1 MGKIITRLYAYDS
14 SQEENNYRGEDFS
27 SFILQGDSDSDDLTE
42 ILDVVELTLTGLTFS
57 EEFEPDRKFIFEKW
71 EKTED
76 AEGETERMWKD
87 WHLCVA
93 TDIVT
98 QPILSNDKYFD
109 HHVTFNEASV
119 DSQGR
124 LVDNI
129 AVTYRLKDVSIESK
143 PTYDVNAKAITRF
156 SNVVWTPSEN
166 FGAGGSGLWDQ
177 WIRIGKQFIWVF
189 PNWDGQQSN
198 ITEWTDFLLNQEV
211 DPTTN
216 VKTVSLPVPMLEIKS
231 GDRNSKNFSHQGY
244 CSVDVIVEETVI
256 ATNEKKIIK
265 KVQVNPSSASP
276 TENVWVKNWEMGNLE
291 QKKGE
296 ATSRVVFASGWK
308 PLFQGP
314 SVYNYSKQV
323 AQFDSE
329 IQNRRIEFEIHAG
342 CKYSVSI
349 SLHNFTINGNESY
362 DTSNRYDSSNPIAYK
377 YDGSVGGEP
386 LTGIYVGKNNVNY
399 TNQDY
404 PCANIQFNAV
414 LKGEDKSLYLRN
426 APTENAYNL
435 YNKAFLTT
443 QNHFKIKGVPIDE
456 TPKAYYLEDAD
467 KQELQNTII
476 VENFYNQKNWWEL
489 QLDIGK
495 YIHAIPKVRFGKD
508 DRFVTTWKKLGDP
521 TQYLDVGNKIT
532 IYNSKNIEEYVD
544 ACSSYVSNMVQL
556 GGVIDEWVAPKSSSS
571 DYLVY
576 NDVAEIITS
585 MNIIELVDL
594 EVKNVSCPFIE
605 SNDIRNLVG
614 KGTRGEDPNG
624 FIFEENIYN
633 ILSIN
638 ANDSVNKGFALYYS
652 LGTNKIQG
660 LSYQLPSVN
669 TGDNVQEY
677 AVKRILGKVFSVDPA
692 KWKDLKINDFIFHV
706 VYRTKDSIRTNQT
719 RPDLRKYLLAS
730 KYDRVPQ
737 HNQFN
742 NQTDTVVDSVKF
754 GNNTYG
760 LLIRTGNTTYKVT
773 EWVTS
778 LFKLK
783 QSGELYKIRDNL
795 YYVSK
800 VKNTYYSNHIISEV
814 EFSKDFNRL
823 SQIIGIP
830 SEPRFYEI
838 SEQSQIK
845 RDISLDEYIVVGTK
859 PIEVDK
865 TNSFIRQSG
874 WEFISNLL
882 LGNINHYPKYAVTK
896 FKNDIDKST
905 IAGNET
911 YNVEVCTALS
921 SLSIQNTLTFSWKM
935 KDNFSAGDQVVG
947 TSLSVKDD
955 DKTNTAYAQLKPF
968 RYPDVYGRADLLD
981 FSIIEDYE
989 MTPEQVHN
997 RPLNPIDTITNKLC
1011 LFSSEKEGEIIVP
1024 NSHGIALLKD
1034 NREMLSFNFNLQVI
1048 SDSDRFVLSAYMW
1061 QNNKNNLKLALL
1073 NEEVNKISNET
1084 IPNRIITE
1092 QLFDID
1098 KELLPNCAGIKI
1110 NIEKT
1115 LKNVNLENISSI
1127 AIISTNEVNDYVNS
1141 GAKYFVIARNV
1152 SDLSIEE
1159 KKQDWYLGN
1168 VDTSYFKVK

>member
-1 MGKIITRLYAYDS
+1 M
-14 SQEENNYRGEDFS
+14 
-27 SFILQGDSDSDDLTE
+27 
-42 ILDVVELTLTGLTFS
+42 
-57 EEFEPDRKFIFEKW
+57 
-71 EKTED
+71 
-76 AEGETERMWKD
+76 
-87 WHLCVA
+87 
-93 TDIVT
+93 
-98 QPILSNDKYFD
+98 
-109 HHVTFNEASV
+109 
-119 DSQGR
+119 
-124 LVDNI
+124 
-129 AVTYRLKDVSIESK
+129 
-143 PTYDVNAKAITRF
+143 
-156 SNVVWTPSEN
+156 
-166 FGAGGSGLWDQ
+166 
-177 WIRIGKQFIWVF
+177 
-189 PNWDGQQSN
+189 
-198 ITEWTDFLLNQEV
+198 
-211 DPTTN
+211 
-216 VKTVSLPVPMLEIKS
+216 
-231 GDRNSKNFSHQGY
+231 
-244 CSVDVIVEETVI
+244 
-256 ATNEKKIIK
+256 
-265 KVQVNPSSASP
+265 
-276 TENVWVKNWEMGNLE
+276 
-291 QKKGE
+291 
-296 ATSRVVFASGWK
+296 
-308 PLFQGP
+308 
-314 SVYNYSKQV
+314 
-323 AQFDSE
+323 
-329 IQNRRIEFEIHAG
+329 
-342 CKYSVSI
+342 
-349 SLHNFTINGNESY
+349 
-362 DTSNRYDSSNPIAYK
+362 
-377 YDGSVGGEP
+377 
-386 LTGIYVGKNNVNY
+386 
-399 TNQDY
+399 
-404 PCANIQFNAV
+404 
-414 LKGEDKSLYLRN
+414 
-426 APTENAYNL
+426 
-435 YNKAFLTT
+435 
-443 QNHFKIKGVPIDE
+443 
-456 TPKAYYLEDAD
+456 
-467 KQELQNTII
+467 
-476 VENFYNQKNWWEL
+476 
-489 QLDIGK
+489 
-495 YIHAIPKVRFGKD
+495 
-508 DRFVTTWKKLGDP
+508 
-521 TQYLDVGNKIT
+521 
-532 IYNSKNIEEYVD
+532 
-544 ACSSYVSNMVQL
+544 
-556 GGVIDEWVAPKSSSS
+556 
-571 DYLVY
+571 
-576 NDVAEIITS
+576 
-585 MNIIELVDL
+585 
-594 EVKNVSCPFIE
+594 
-605 SNDIRNLVG
+605 
-614 KGTRGEDPNG
+614 
-624 FIFEENIYN
+624 
-633 ILSIN
+633 
-638 ANDSVNKGFALYYS
+638 
-652 LGTNKIQG
+652 
-660 LSYQLPSVN
+660 
-669 TGDNVQEY
+669 
-677 AVKRILGKVFSVDPA
+677 
-692 KWKDLKINDFIFHV
+692 
-706 VYRTKDSIRTNQT
+706 
-719 RPDLRKYLLAS
+719 
-730 KYDRVPQ
+730 
-737 HNQFN
+737 
-742 NQTDTVVDSVKF
+742 
-754 GNNTYG
+754 
-760 LLIRTGNTTYKVT
+760 
-773 EWVTS
+773 
-778 LFKLK
+778 
-783 QSGELYKIRDNL
+783 
-795 YYVSK
+795 
-800 VKNTYYSNHIISEV
+800 
-814 EFSKDFNRL
+814 

>member
-1 MGKIITRLYAYDS
+1 MKYFWRVWKWENGQKTKELTEYLSTPIYTEPHLDETLGTGEIILDPYPASERIAFPPKTKIRIERYLTK
-14 SQEENNYRGEDFS
+14 DFS
-27 SFILQGDSDSDDLTE
+27 DSPKIYDYMVDSDQVEEYVGCPE
-42 ILDVVELTLTGLTFS
+42 ICCHRIELIDPSVV
-57 EEFEPDRKFIFEKW
+57 
-71 EKTED
+71 
-76 AEGETERMWKD
+76 A
-87 WHLCVA
+87 
-93 TDIVT
+93 
-98 QPILSNDKYFD
+98 
-109 HHVTFNEASV
+109 
-119 DSQGR
+119 QGMH
-124 LVDNI
+124 VDNI
-129 AVTYRLKDVSIESK
+129 SLTRELNDNDLNYKTTISSTETVRLTKKEIIGNGYERPNLK
-143 PTYDVNAKAITRF
+143 
-156 SNVVWTPSEN
+156 
-166 FGAGGSGLWDQ
+166 FGASGRNGTGWYKTLGSGSYKFTNSFRYVW
-177 WIRIGKQFIWVF
+177 
-189 PNWDGQQSN
+189 SN
-198 ITEWTDFLLNQEV
+198 TASLDNVLLNLNGLNDNNIVSFTIPTLTCQFLNQTVPETLFECPIRTKVVRTTLMNNQKVSNSEEIIV
-211 DPTTN
+211 DHFYN
-216 VKTVSLPVPMLEIKS
+216 PV
-231 GDRNSKNFSHQGY
+231 N
-244 CSVDVIVEETVI
+244 
-256 ATNEKKIIK
+256 
-265 KVQVNPSSASP
+265 
-276 TENVWVKNWEMGNLE
+276 
-291 QKKGE
+291 
-296 ATSRVVFASGWK
+296 
-308 PLFQGP
+308 
-314 SVYNYSKQV
+314 
-323 AQFDSE
+323 
-329 IQNRRIEFEIHAG
+329 IQNRNDYVMWNKNGKAG
-342 CKYSVSI
+342 
-349 SLHNFTINGNESY
+349 
-362 DTSNRYDSSNPIAYK
+362 
-377 YDGSVGGEP
+377 
-386 LTGIYVGKNNVNY
+386 
-399 TNQDY
+399 
-404 PCANIQFNAV
+404 

>member
-27 SFILQGDSDSDDLTE
+27 SFILQGDSDCDDLTE
-42 ILDVVELTLTGLTFS
+42 ILDVVELTLTGLSYS
-57 EEFEPDRKFIFEKW
+57 EEFEPDKKFIFEKW
-71 EKTED
+71 ETFED
-76 AEGETERMWKD
+76 ETGETERMWKD

-93 TDIVT
+93 SDIVM
-98 QPILSNDKYFD
+98 QPILSKDDYFD
-109 HHVTFNEASV
+109 HHITFNEASV

-166 FGAGGSGLWDQ
+166 FGAGGSGIWNQ
-177 WIRIGKQFIWVF
+177 WIRIGKQFIWAF
-189 PNWDGQQSN
+189 PNWDGQHAD
-198 ITEWTDFLLNQEV
+198 ITDWTNFLLNQEV

-216 VKTVSLPVPMLEIKS
+216 VKQVSLPVPMLEIKS

-265 KVQVNPSSASP
+265 RMQVNPSNSSSV
-276 TENVWVKNWEMGNLE
+276 ESVWVKNWEMGNLS

-314 SVYNYSKQV
+314 SVYNFSKQV
-323 AQFDSE
+323 AQYDDK
-329 IQNRRIEFEIHAG
+329 IQNRKIEFDIHAG
-342 CKYSVSI
+342 CKYSISV
-349 SLHNFTINGNESY
+349 SLHNFTSGNGNY
-362 DTSNRYDSSNPIAYK
+362 DTSNQYDGSNPIAYK
-377 YDGSVGGEP
+377 YEGNVGGEP
-386 LTGIYVGKNNVNY
+386 LTGIYVGNNNVNY
-399 TNQDY
+399 TNLDY
-404 PCANIQFNAV
+404 PSANIQFNAV

-426 APTENAYNL
+426 APSENAYNL

-443 QNHFKIKGVPIDE
+443 QNHFKKKGIPIDE

-521 TQYLDVGNKIT
+521 TQHLDVGNKIT
-532 IYNSKNIEEYVD
+532 IFNSKSIEEYVS

-594 EVKNVSCPFIE
+594 EVKNVTCPNIQVGE
-605 SNDIRNLVG
+605 IRNLLG
-614 KGTRGEDPNG
+614 KGSRGEDPNG
-624 FIFEENIYN
+624 YVFEENIYN

-638 ANDSVNKGFALYYS
+638 ANDSVNKGFALYYA
-652 LGTNKIQG
+652 LGTNTIKG

-677 AVKRILGKVFSVDPA
+677 AIKRIIGKVFNVDPT
-692 KWKDLKINDFIFHV
+692 KWKDLKVNDFIFHV
-706 VYRTKDSIRTNQT
+706 VYRTKDSIRSNQT

-783 QSGELYKIRDNL
+783 QSGELYPIRDNL

-814 EFSKDFNRL
+814 EYSKDFNRL

-845 RDISLDEYIVVGTK
+845 RDVSLDEYIVLGTK
-859 PIEVDK
+859 RIVNE
-865 TNSFIRQSG
+865 NNSSFIRQSG
-874 WEFISNLL
+874 WNYISDLL
-882 LGNINHYPKYAVTK
+882 LGNSKKYPKYAVTK
-896 FKNDIDKST
+896 FKNDIDKAT

-911 YNVEVCTALS
+911 YNVEVCSALS

-935 KDNFSAGDQVVG
+935 KDNFSAGDQVVE

-955 DKTNTAYAQLKPF
+955 DKVNTAYAQLKPF

-981 FSIIEDYE
+981 FSIIDDYDMSSEDI
-989 MTPEQVHN
+989 HN
-997 RPLNPIDTITNKLC
+997 YPLNPVNTTSGEAC
-1011 LFSSEKEGEIIVP
+1011 LFSSEKEGEIIAP

-1034 NREMLSFNFNLQVI
+1034 NREMLSFNFNLQVV

-1061 QNNKNNLKLALL
+1061 QVNKSNLKIALL

-1092 QLFDID
+1092 QLFDVN
-1098 KELLPNCAGIKI
+1098 KEVLSNCAGIKI
-1110 NIEKT
+1110 NISNILES
-1115 LKNVNLENISSI
+1115 VNLENIKSI
-1127 AIISTNEVNDYVNS
+1127 ALISTNEVNDYVNS
-1141 GAKYFVIARNV
+1141 GAKYFVMARNV
-1152 SDLSIEE
+1152 SGMTEIE
-1159 KKQDWYLGN
+1159 KKKDWYLSCISP
-1168 VDTSYFKVK
+1168 TYFKAK

>member
-1 MGKIITRLYAYDS
+1 MKYFWRVWKWENGQKTKELTEYLSTPIYTEPHLDETLGTGEIILDPYPASERIAFPPKTKIRIERYLTK
-14 SQEENNYRGEDFS
+14 DFS
-27 SFILQGDSDSDDLTE
+27 DSPKIYDYMVDSDQVEEYVGCPE
-42 ILDVVELTLTGLTFS
+42 ICCHRIELIDPSVV
-57 EEFEPDRKFIFEKW
+57 
-71 EKTED
+71 
-76 AEGETERMWKD
+76 A
-87 WHLCVA
+87 
-93 TDIVT
+93 
-98 QPILSNDKYFD
+98 
-109 HHVTFNEASV
+109 
-119 DSQGR
+119 QGMH
-124 LVDNI
+124 VDNI
-129 AVTYRLKDVSIESK
+129 SLTRELNDNDLNYKTTISSTETVRLTKKEIIGNGYERPNLK
-143 PTYDVNAKAITRF
+143 
-156 SNVVWTPSEN
+156 
-166 FGAGGSGLWDQ
+166 FGASGRNGTGWYKTLGSGSYKFTNSFRYVW
-177 WIRIGKQFIWVF
+177 
-189 PNWDGQQSN
+189 SN
-198 ITEWTDFLLNQEV
+198 TASLDNVLLNLNGLNDNNIVSFTIPTLTCQFLNQTVPETLFECPIRTKVVRTTLMNNQKVSNSEEIIV
-211 DPTTN
+211 DHFYN
-216 VKTVSLPVPMLEIKS
+216 PV
-231 GDRNSKNFSHQGY
+231 N
-244 CSVDVIVEETVI
+244 
-256 ATNEKKIIK
+256 
-265 KVQVNPSSASP
+265 
-276 TENVWVKNWEMGNLE
+276 
-291 QKKGE
+291 
-296 ATSRVVFASGWK
+296 
-308 PLFQGP
+308 
-314 SVYNYSKQV
+314 
-323 AQFDSE
+323 
-329 IQNRRIEFEIHAG
+329 IQNRNDYVMWNKNGKAG
-342 CKYSVSI
+342 
-349 SLHNFTINGNESY
+349 
-362 DTSNRYDSSNPIAYK
+362 
-377 YDGSVGGEP
+377 
-386 LTGIYVGKNNVNY
+386 
-399 TNQDY
+399 
-404 PCANIQFNAV
+404 

-456 TPKAYYLEDAD
+456 TPKAYYLEDTD

-1141 GAKYFVIARNV
+1141 GAKYFFIARNV